1 MPKVKPHRTSPSLD
15 MTPMVDL
22 AFLLVTF
29 FMLTATPSEDV
40 AVVVDTPSSTSEKQL
55 PEKNVVQLTID
66 KDKRVFFSMSGQP
79 IKIKT
84 LDQIAGKYNLTFT
97 PAQKQRFAALP
108 DFGVPVQQLPA
119 YLSLSTED
127 RKAYKQPGIPYDSLN
142 NQMIEWVMAA
152 RTVSVGQFQQA
163 PYIAIKGDGQ
173 ADVPTVKDVIESLQ
187 EKKLNRFY
195 LITDLEMQPVAS
207 K

>member
-79 IKIKT
+79 VKIKT
-84 LDQIAGKYNLTFT
+84 LEQIAGKYGLSFT

-127 RKAYKQPGIPYDSLN
+127 RKAYKQPGIPYDTLN

-152 RTVSVGQFQQA
+152 RSVSVAQFQQA
-163 PYIAIKGDGQ
+163 PYIAVKGDGE

-195 LITDLEMQPVAS
+195 LITDLEMKPVGS